1 MRIQSRQKVIY
12 YISQYNR
19 NGNYIEYN
27 IGDKIILKIDD
38 EVISGE
44 IYRLGKKKMTLK
56 TGVELRYRPRVD
68 GIYSQLLNWKEI
80 NIEEIEKLAKYPD
93 TYQRLGTKYMR

>member
-1 MRIQSRQKVIY
+1 MTIRSNQKTIY

-27 IGDKIILKIDD
+27 IGDKIILKIDG

-44 IYRLGKKKMTLK
+44 IYRLGRRKMTLK

-68 GIYSQLLNWKEI
+68 GIYSQLLSWREI
-80 NIEEIEKLAKYPD
+80 DIEEIEKLAKYPSS
-93 TYQRLGTKYMR
+93 YQRLGIKYMR